1 METPTTL
8 PVQNATKVATK
19 WALIYTITAIVITY
33 ICQFLNV
40 DLDSPAKYITYIPF
54 IAFLLLAQKE
64 YKDQLGGYISFGNG
78 FSAGFR
84 YAVFAGLLIAV
95 FSYLY
100 LTVLSPEVWTKV
112 LETTRTKLEDNK
124 NMSAAQVDK
133 AMEITQKWG
142 PLMGAFFAA
151 IAYAIFGAILSLVG
165 AAIFKKERSPY
176 DIAQDAIDPNETT
189 V

>member
-19 WALIYTITAIVITY
+19 WALIYTLTAIVITY
-33 ICQFLNV
+33 ACQFLNV
-40 DLDSPAKYITYIPF
+40 DPTSPIKYSTYVPF
-54 IAFLLLAQKE
+54 IAFLFLAQKE
-64 YKDQLGGYISFGNG
+64 YRDQIGGYISFGDG

-84 YAVFAGLLIAV
+84 YSVFAGLLLAV

-100 LTVLSPEVWTKV
+100 LTILSPEVWAKV
-112 LETTRTKLEDNK
+112 LETTRAQLETK
-124 NMSAAQVDK
+124 NMDSSQIDK

-142 PLMGAFFAA
+142 PLIGAFGAA
-151 IAYAIFGAILSLVG
+151 IAYAIFGAIISLIG

-176 DIAQDAIDPNETT
+176 DIAQDAIDPTETT